1 MHSAP
6 RRLRPAFALVL
17 ALSMLPGSSAGPVV
31 AADQSSRLVAAAAS
45 VRLDAVIDRGSR
57 ADAANPA
64 LQRIVDPTRG
74 AAPAAARTVVTI
86 PAPKVQ
92 TESTSKPKVK
102 STSKSTSKQTAASYH
117 GRNHVWMPS
126 LGISRSITFYACGSS
141 RYPGNRV
148 YRWGCGGSNNVYL
161 FGHASSVFRP
171 LHDAYVRGHLRKGMT
186 LYYANASGKVAKYK
200 VSWWRVTTPDK
211 GDFAFASLSRP
222 SVTLQTCLGAKS
234 QYRLIVR
241 LTKVG

>member
-1 MHSAP
+1 MPSAP

-31 AADQSSRLVAAAAS
+31 AADQSSRLVASAAT
-45 VRLDAVIDRGSR
+45 VRSDAVMDRGGR

-64 LQRIVDPTRG
+64 LQRIVDPVHS
-74 AAPAAARTVVTI
+74 AASASTRTVVAVQ
-86 PAPKVQ
+86 PAKVKS
-92 TESTSKPKVK
+92 ESTSKAKPAA
-102 STSKSTSKQTAASYH
+102 SKQTAASYH

-148 YRWGCGGSNNVYL
+148 YRWGCGGRNNMYL

-200 VSWWRVTTPDK
+200 VAWWRVTTPDK

-222 SVTLQTCLGAKS
+222 SVTLQTCLGARS

>member
-1 MHSAP
+1 MPSAP
-6 RRLRPAFALVL
+6 RRLRSAFALLL
-17 ALSMLPGSSAGPVV
+17 ALSMLPGSSAGPVT
-31 AADQSSRLVAAAAS
+31 AADQSSRLVASAA
-45 VRLDAVIDRGSR
+45 VVGRDVVIDRGSR
-57 ADAANPA
+57 VEA
-64 LQRIVDPTRG
+64 LDVARQPIVDPIRS
-74 AAPAAARTVVTI
+74 AAPAAARTVVTVQ
-86 PAPKVQ
+86 PPKAK
-92 TESTSKPKVK
+92 TESKSKPKT
-102 STSKSTSKQTAASYH
+102 TSKSSSKSAASYH
-117 GRNHVWMPS
+117 ARNHVWMPA

-148 YRWGCGGSNNVYL
+148 YRWGCGGRNNVYL

-171 LHDAYVRGHLRKGMT
+171 LHDAYVRHHLRKGMT

-222 SVTLQTCLGAKS
+222 SVTLQTCLGARS